1 MKSNPLH
8 HSLVDELA
16 LQVKRHR
23 QAAKLSRRELAEL
36 AGVGTNVLYQIETGH
51 PNVKLGTLLVV
62 LTALNMT
69 LRLESPLMS
78 GSRT

>member
-1 MKSNPLH
+1 MKSNSSH
-8 HSLVDELA
+8 HGFVDEVA

-23 QAAKLSRRELAEL
+23 QAARLSRRELAEL

-78 GSRT
+78 GSRA